1 MAHFRFNLHHEEHVT
16 LGNIEKNRLKTGKL
30 LIFACFFMYMMS
42 MAVKGVFAAE
52 VAYIQKL
59 WSIGYAK
66 TSMANTFYFVTYG
79 LVQVGMFILMS
90 KINLRKYLAFTV
102 PFSAVCAILMGTST
116 DIVQMW
122 IYFGLTGALQAG
134 IFCGCNS
141 ILTKNLPT
149 CQLSIANRF
158 MNLGYAMG
166 TVIAY
171 GLCGLCISF
180 DLWRIPYFV
189 LGGIFLFA
197 VILFLFVAKYASRY
211 NHINEMIDGQKLA
224 TNNNGKLDGESDPI
238 FTLETRKKKVLFYT
252 VDLTLTFFITA
263 LYYCIMNNVT
273 PLLANEHGLGQNVAI
288 YVSILAP
295 VAISAGPMIL
305 ISACN
310 KDRDFIRQGIKYMCI
325 VLPIPLLLAFFYK
338 VNVILALVLT
348 IIFVVLT
355 NGVKSIALSVITF
368 KMRKHINSGAYS
380 AISNAIA
387 SLAAGITPTIIGT
400 IIDNSG
406 WKVAYLVTF
415 AVALVLTLTLLLI
428 DIRVRKADKIRHQ
441 KLEKN

>member
-1 MAHFRFNLHHEEHVT
+1 MAHFRFNLHYNEEQIT
-16 LGNIEKNRLKTGKL
+16 LKNIDQNRLKVGRL
-30 LIFACFFMYMMS
+30 LIFACFFMYMTS
-42 MAVKGVFAAE
+42 MAVKGIFAAE
-52 VAYIQKL
+52 IAYIQKL

-66 TSMANTFYFVTYG
+66 TNMANTCYFVTYG

-90 KINLRKYLAFTV
+90 RINLRKYLVLTV
-102 PFSAVCAILMGTST
+102 PLSAVCAILMGTSS

-122 IYFGLTGALQAG
+122 IYFGLTGAFQAG

-141 ILTKNLPT
+141 ILTENLPT
-149 CQLSIANRF
+149 CQLSMANRW
-158 MNLGYAMG
+158 MNLGYASG
-166 TVIAY
+166 TVVAY
-171 GLCGLCISF
+171 GLCGLCVSY

-197 VILFLFVAKYASRY
+197 VILFLIVGKYASRY
-211 NHINEMIDGQKLA
+211 KHINQMIDGQNLTENKSK
-224 TNNNGKLDGESDPI
+224 TSDENDPI
-238 FTLETRKKKVLFYT
+238 FTLETKKKKVLFY
-252 VDLTLTFFITA
+252 VLDLTLTFFVTA
-263 LYYCIMNNVT
+263 LYYCIMNNLT

-295 VAISAGPMIL
+295 IAISAGPMLL

-310 KDRDFIRQGIKYMCI
+310 KDRDFIRQGIVYMCI
-325 VLPIPLLLAFFYK
+325 VVPIPLILAFFYK
-338 VNVILALVLT
+338 FNVIFALILT

-380 AISNAIA
+380 AISNATA
-387 SLAAGITPTIIGT
+387 SLAAGITPTIIGG

-406 WKVAYLVTF
+406 WKTAYLVTF
-415 AVALVLTLTLLLI
+415 VVAIVLTLALIII
-428 DIRVRKADKIRHQ
+428 DIRVRKADKICHQ
-441 KLEKN
+441 N